1 MHKLLLHTCALII
14 GLSAL
19 GQPAPINRRAFALS
33 GLAST
38 STPLDILTN
47 SMFLRWV
54 HTDMTTGWVV
64 TNNWV
69 DRIQSVVW
77 PGVAGATPTNLAN
90 GVFFAGGQYLD
101 LASNSKG
108 AGNSSTVQWA
118 MLLIY
123 NQTDNS
129 ATDMLIGDG
138 NGTGGYGIQ
147 LNQGA
152 DGLYWVHY
160 NTIFRRLCQRPAP
173 NLVHDVLIC
182 CTNGM
187 SHMTCFTNGVYTGAD
202 HNQGEASTTGF
213 LVKTLAADYSGAQ
226 KFVGF
231 IKEVI
236 VWTNAAAF
244 SWSSVNASNVHYYAT
259 NTYSYTP

>member
-1 MHKLLLHTCALII
+1 MRFTFQCFSLILC
-14 GLSAL
+14 LSCF
-19 GQPAPINRRAFALS
+19 GQPAPINRRAFALAS
-33 GLAST
+33 LATT

-54 HTDMTTGWVV
+54 HTDMTNGWVV

-69 DRIQSVVW
+69 DRIQSLAW
-77 PGVAGATPTNLAN
+77 PGAAGATPTNLAN
-90 GVFFAGGQYLD
+90 GVFFAGGQFLD
-101 LASNSKG
+101 LGGGSKA
-108 AGNSSTVQWA
+108 AGNGSTVQWA
-118 MLLIY
+118 MLIIY

-129 ATDMLIGDG
+129 GTGMLVGDG

-160 NTIFRRLCQRPAP
+160 NVTFRRLCQRPAP

-182 CTNGM
+182 CTNGIT
-187 SHMTCFTNGVYTGAD
+187 HMTCFTNGVYTAANLDQSEGA
-202 HNQGEASTTGF
+202 SGF
-213 LVKTLAADYSGAQ
+213 LVKTLAADYGGAQ

-236 VWTNAAAF
+236 VWTNTSSF
-244 SWSSVNASNVHYYAT
+244 SWSSVNASNVHYYST
-259 NTYSYTP
+259 NTYAYSP